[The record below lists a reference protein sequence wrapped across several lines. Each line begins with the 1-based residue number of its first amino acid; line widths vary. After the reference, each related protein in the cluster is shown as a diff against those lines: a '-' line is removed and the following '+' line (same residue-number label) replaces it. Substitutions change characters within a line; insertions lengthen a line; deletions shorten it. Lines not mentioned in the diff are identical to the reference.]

1 MFTFVHTRLH
11 SFTFV
16 RIHSPS
22 FPFVH
27 PRQHS
32 VILTIFSQCSQSFT
46 SVQPIISLALSWS
59 LAFLPIL
66 LPIIHFLLSPLL
78 SFSPSHAVSLCR
90 YHIAVICRHVAM
102 TFCCYVVAV
111 VTCRYVLFCRHCRHC
126 RDLAGAEIP
135 RISVPH
141 MNRLRESPTGIAWTP
156 PGCVGVDVR
165 RNPSE
170 PVGLPPGSARA
181 LRIPPEFI
189 RVPPAFGRDPFAS
202 RLGPRGAASGACRKV
217 SFPGENWPDR

>member
-1 MFTFVHTRLH
+1 MRLFTFIHARLHLFTFVHVRSPPPTCVHFYIL
-11 SFTFV
+11 FTM
-16 RIHSPS
+16 
-22 FPFVH
+22 
-27 PRQHS
+27 
-32 VILTIFSQCSQSFT
+32 FT
-46 SVQPIISLALSWS
+46 
-59 LAFLPIL
+59 
-66 LPIIHFLLSPLL
+66 IIHIRSPHNIPRPIMVSRFPPHLPFHYIFSPLL

-165 RNPSE
+165 RN
-170 PVGLPPGSARA
+170 L
-181 LRIPPEFI
+181 
-189 RVPPAFGRDPFAS
+189 
-202 RLGPRGAASGACRKV
+202 
-217 SFPGENWPDR
+217 